1 MAFSFERSTSL
12 QMVLVGLLAAL
23 LVACAAEVEVAP
35 IDPRVDP
42 ERAVNDLRAEL
53 DAARGENIHLFSPT
67 WYERAVSSYET
78 AQRGLKQGEANSAI
92 LEASARGQAELAEA
106 RKYAATG
113 ADKLRSVFEA
123 RQAAATAG
131 ATTLY
136 DREYEKLNERFL
148 QLGRAVENDDVS
160 AAVRDG
166 KDVERGFRDLE
177 LRAIK
182 ETMLGEAERLLV
194 EAEDRGAGRYAPV
207 SLKNARDMLVAT
219 DRFITQNRYSP
230 EVQPRAEE
238 VLRQAQHVQVV
249 MKQVRDWSKLTGEQQ
264 VLAVEERV
272 VEIDSL
278 VSGEESSRR
287 VRPIPEYFDSVRE
300 GVKTSQDAQR
310 FLNEE
315 VQNLHAELATAQEE
329 LQRLGKVQ
337 QAHEQERAFQAK
349 FTRVR
354 NQFDPNEA
362 DVYRQGDDLL
372 IRLKALNFDIG
383 KAYLLP
389 EHYPLLAK
397 VQKAIRVFDAK
408 YVWIEGH
415 TDSTGSALT
424 NQALSQRRA
433 EAVVAYLVN
442 SGTITAEQINAVGYG
457 PEKPIAPNTTA
468 DGRRLNRRIDV
479 ILVAR

>member
-1 MAFSFERSTSL
+1 MVFSLKYSTALRMLS
-12 QMVLVGLLAAL
+12 MCLVTAL
-23 LVACAAEVEVAP
+23 VIACAAEVEVAP

-42 ERAVNDLRAEL
+42 ERAVNSLRGDL
-53 DAARGENIHLFSPT
+53 DAARGEHVHLFSPT

-78 AQRGLKQGEANSAI
+78 AQRGLKEGAANSAV
-92 LEASARGQAELAEA
+92 LEASARGQAELAQA
-106 RKYAATG
+106 RKFAAVS
-113 ADKLRSVFEA
+113 ADKLRTVFEA

-148 QLGRAVENDDVS
+148 DLGRAVENDEVSS
-160 AAVRDG
+160 AARDG

-194 EAEDRGAGRYAPV
+194 EAEDRGASRYAPV

-238 VLRQAQHVQVV
+238 VLRQAQHVNVV
-249 MKQVRDWSKLTGEQQ
+249 MQQVRDWAKLTGEQQ
-264 VLAVEERV
+264 VLAIEGRL
-272 VEIDSL
+272 VEIDGL

-287 VRPIPEYFDSVRE
+287 VRPIPEYFDSVHE
-300 GVKTSQDAQR
+300 GVKTMQDAQR

-315 VQNLHAELATAQEE
+315 VQNLHAELAAAQTE

-337 QAHEQERAFQAK
+337 ETHEQERAFQAK
-349 FTRVR
+349 FARVR
-354 NQFDPNEA
+354 NQFDPNDA

-372 IRLKALNFDIG
+372 IRLKALNFDVG

-424 NQALSQRRA
+424 NQALSQQRA
-433 EAVVAYLVN
+433 EAVVDYLVN
-442 SGTITAEQINAVGYG
+442 SGTISAEQINAVGYG